1 MRRGRTNPRT
11 AHGGFGGFGKKYIV
25 KRDNAGWK
33 IRPEAA
39 DMADRKQFDRAMH
52 GDFDLSDLTNAR
64 TAHDG
69 PGTDLPKRGNDLLL
83 PPRQRQWHRIIPA
96 RSTPRKAMALSTVF
110 GSWIATA
117 LSVCSPRPRSL
128 AAKPRSRD
136 RFARNS
142 ACAALP
148 W

>member
-1 MRRGRTNPRT
+1 MRRGRTNPRN

-39 DMADRKQFDRAMH
+39 DMADRKQFDRALH

-83 PPRQRQWHRIIPA
+83 PPQQRQWHRNHTRPEHA
-96 RSTPRKAMALSTVF
+96 KESDGAFHGVRKLDRHGAVGLQ
-110 GSWIATA
+110 
-117 LSVCSPRPRSL
+117 PQ
-128 AAKPRSRD
+128 AA
-136 RFARNS
+136 
-142 ACAALP
+142 
-148 W
+148 